1 MPVASL
7 SGARCGEGWHAGV
20 LPMRCPACK
29 ELSKDKVIDSRLT
42 DAGAAVR
49 RRRTCTA
56 CGRRFTTKERVETE
70 MRLTVVKRDGSRVP
84 YRRDNIVRGV
94 RHACYKL
101 PIEDG
106 EIERLVDRVE
116 EDLQR
121 EHERQ
126 ATSEQ
131 IGRQVAAQLRQL
143 NHIAYVRFMSVF
155 RKFADVAEFVEEIN
169 DVTERAATES
179 PDQQSLFDV

>member
-1 MPVASL
+1 
-7 SGARCGEGWHAGV
+7 
-20 LPMRCPACK
+20 MRCPACK

-49 RRRTCTA
+49 RRRVCTA
-56 CGRRFTTKERVETE
+56 CARRFTTKERIETE

-101 PIEDG
+101 PIED
-106 EIERLVDRVE
+106 EHIERLVDCVE
-116 EDLQR
+116 EDMQR
-121 EHERQ
+121 EHERGV
-126 ATSEQ
+126 TSEQ
-131 IGRQVAAQLRQL
+131 IGRYVAGRLRQL

-155 RKFADVAEFVEEIN
+155 RKFADVAEFVDEIN
-169 DVTERAATES
+169 DVTQWAAAEA
-179 PDQQSLFDV
+179 PNQQSLFDE

>member
-1 MPVASL
+1 
-7 SGARCGEGWHAGV
+7 
-20 LPMRCPACK
+20 MRCPACK
-29 ELSKDKVIDSRLT
+29 ELNKDKVIDSRLT

-49 RRRTCTA
+49 RRRVCTE

-70 MRLTVVKRDGSRVP
+70 LRLTVIKRDGSRAP

-106 EIERLVDRVE
+106 EIERLADHVE
-116 EDLQR
+116 EDMQR
-121 EHERQ
+121 EHER
-126 ATSEQ
+126 AVTSEQ
-131 IGRQVAAQLRQL
+131 IGQYVVAHLRGL

-155 RKFADVAEFVEEIN
+155 RKFADVAEFVEEID
-169 DVTERAATES
+169 DVTERAAAEA
-179 PDQQSLFDV
+179 PNQQTLFDT